1 MLEKLSREELIKK
14 CLNQRNHIQEL
25 QDKIT
30 SLKKE
35 VELKDVAMSKLKLNH
50 KLDIYMQE
58 TLSYMEDIEYMKRK
72 VKRLEEQ
79 LNDNKRD

>member
-1 MLEKLSREELIKK
+1 MLEEMSREELIEK
-14 CLNQRNHIQEL
+14 CLNQRQHIQEL

-35 VELKDVAMSKLKLNH
+35 VELQKVAMSSMKLNR
-50 KLDIYMQE
+50 KLDIYMGE
-58 TLSYMEDIEYMKRK
+58 TLSYMEDVEYMKRK
-72 VKRLEEQ
+72 VKKLEAQ

>member
-1 MLEKLSREELIKK
+1 MLEKLSKEELIILVKK
-14 CLNQRNHIQEL
+14 
-25 QDKIT
+25 
-30 SLKKE
+30 LKKE
-35 VELKDVAMSKLKLNH
+35 VELQKIAMSKLKLNR

-72 VKRLEEQ
+72 VKKLEEQ